1 MEIKKRCEEL
11 QHTVRAGTV
20 KLAVL

>member
-11 QHTVRAGTV
+11 QHTVHAGTV
-20 KLAVL
+20 KLVVL